1 MASTHRGGARSA
13 SGAEEGAQG
22 LGGGFGHD
30 PALDGGTPVAGRL
43 IEEAT
48 AVDDGAALGIVGS
61 PDDPPDAGV
70 ADGTGAHGAGFQRY
84 IKCQVGQ
91 AIILQRCR
99 SITQG
104 HDLGMSRRIMGCY
117 GAVLPTT
124 NHFAGRFID
133 NYCADRHFARL
144 RRSLRQ
150 IERHAHEPLIM
161 DRHPKD
167 NDKNPRFRQDDG
179 PRGPRKFAGAR
190 PDKGGFADRKGPP
203 RGDRKDDRGDKPF
216 VKGAGKGGSKGAS
229 VGKESATPARSERI
243 AKAMARAGI
252 ASRREVERLI
262 GLGKVAV
269 NGRILD
275 TPATLVTRDDVI
287 TVNGKPMG
295 SAQAT
300 RVWRYHKPAG
310 LLTSHNDPAG
320 RPTVFDALPSGL
332 PRVISVGRLDMNTE
346 GLLLLTNDGELSRAL
361 EMPDTA
367 LVRHYRARARGRITQ
382 AELDKLKT
390 GCTVDGIHYGPM
402 EATIDKAKE
411 KEDGERSSA
420 NLWISVSITEGKN
433 REVRKVLESI
443 GLTVNRLIRL
453 AYGPFQLG
461 TLPVGA
467 VEEVGPRVI
476 REMLAEHIRPENLP
490 TGNTVSTPAPI
501 PGRRTSSP
509 IVAGRSGS
517 AMSDPSRKPS
527 RVRAATEATENAVD
541 RRDRPAKKEG
551 WAKSAPKFEHTK
563 TFKPRARP
571 EAAQGGE
578 WSDRPRKPFNR
589 SEPQLIDDRRAPR
602 DGAKGGF
609 GDRPKRDFA
618 PREGVRSGD
627 RPQRDFKPR
636 EGGAFGDRP
645 KRDFQPRDGAPRS
658 GGDRPQRDFK
668 PREGGA
674 SDRPQRD
681 FKPRDGAPRS
691 GGKPGGFGAKPGGF
705 GSKPGGSGGGKPSGG
720 RGGPRGRS

>member
-1 MASTHRGGARSA
+1 
-13 SGAEEGAQG
+13 
-22 LGGGFGHD
+22 
-30 PALDGGTPVAGRL
+30 
-43 IEEAT
+43 
-48 AVDDGAALGIVGS
+48 
-61 PDDPPDAGV
+61 
-70 ADGTGAHGAGFQRY
+70 
-84 IKCQVGQ
+84 
-91 AIILQRCR
+91 
-99 SITQG
+99 
-104 HDLGMSRRIMGCY
+104 
-117 GAVLPTT
+117 
-124 NHFAGRFID
+124 
-133 NYCADRHFARL
+133 
-144 RRSLRQ
+144 
-150 IERHAHEPLIM
+150 M

-167 NDKNPRFRQDDG
+167 NDKKPRSRQDDG
-179 PRGPRKFAGAR
+179 PRGPRKFADAR
-190 PDKGGFADRKGPP
+190 PDKGGFGDRKGPP

-216 VKGAGKGGSKGAS
+216 VKGAGKGGPKTA
-229 VGKESATPARSERI
+229 KEPAAPLRSERI

-310 LLTSHNDPAG
+310 LITSHNDPAG

-332 PRVISVGRLDMNTE
+332 PRVISVGRLDLNTE

-382 AELDKLKT
+382 EQLDKLKT
-390 GCTVDGIHYGPM
+390 GCTIDGVHYGPM

-411 KEDGERSSA
+411 KGEGEKSSA

-433 REVRKVLESI
+433 REVRKVLESV

-476 REMLAEHIRPENLP
+476 REMLADHIRPENLP

-509 IVAGRSGS
+509 IVTGKSGS

-527 RVRAATEATENAVD
+527 RVRAATEAQADAVD
-541 RRDRPAKKEG
+541 RRERPAKKEG
-551 WAKSAPKFEHTK
+551 WAKATPKFEHTK

-571 EAAQGGE
+571 QAAEGGE

-589 SEPQLIDDRRAPR
+589 EPRSDQFIDDRRAPR

-609 GDRPKRDFA
+609 
-618 PREGVRSGD
+618 
-627 RPQRDFKPR
+627 KPR
-636 EGGAFGDRP
+636 EGGFGDRP

-668 PREGGA
+668 PREGGFG
-674 SDRPQRD
+674 DRPQRD
-681 FKPRDGAPRS
+681 FKPRS
-691 GGKPGGFGAKPGGF
+691 GGKPGGFGGKPGG
-705 GSKPGGSGGGKPSGG
+705 GSRPGGGKPFGGKPSGG
-720 RGGPRGRS
+720 RGGPRDRG